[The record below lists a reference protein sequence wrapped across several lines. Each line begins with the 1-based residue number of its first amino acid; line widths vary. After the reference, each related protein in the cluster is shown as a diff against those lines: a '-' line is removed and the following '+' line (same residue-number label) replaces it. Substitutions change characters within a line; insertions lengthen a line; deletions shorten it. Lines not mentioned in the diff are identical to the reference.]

1 MTLRLHYHPL
11 SSFSQRVRIAAHEK
25 GIALE
30 LVELDFM
37 AKEHRAPPFL
47 AKNPWGRVPVLEHD
61 GFRLLEST
69 AILEYL
75 EALHPS
81 PPLLPADLQGRAT
94 VAMHMK
100 LCDIEVGAHSGAL
113 VFPTRFLPRE
123 RWKPEPMAHARAA
136 IERHFANLDG
146 MLGDRT
152 WLLGDQFTLAD
163 VCYAPL
169 VRFLDELEVKATPRI
184 RAWSERILARPSVR
198 ENWLPR

>member
-1 MTLRLHYHPL
+1 VTLRLHYHSL
-11 SSFSQRVRIAAHEK
+11 SSYSQRVRIAAHEK
-25 GIALE
+25 DIALE

-37 AKEHRAPPFL
+37 AKEHRGAPFL
-47 AKNPWGRVPVLEHD
+47 AMNPWGRVPVLEHD
-61 GFRLLEST
+61 GFLLFEST

-81 PPLLPADLQGRAT
+81 PALVPADLQGRAT

-100 LCDIEVGAHSGAL
+100 LCDIECGVHSGAL

-146 MLGDRT
+146 ILGGRT

-163 VCYAPL
+163 VCYAPFM
-169 VRFLDELEVKATPRI
+169 RFLDELEVQGTPRI
-184 RAWSERILARPSVR
+184 RAWGERILARPSVR
-198 ENWLPR
+198 ANWLAR